1 MFVIINSFGIVFVKY
16 SLYLAIVINIE
27 ISRDRMISVFDI
39 ESIDDISVILFI
51 IVYCGINSM
60 FIINITITAVKI
72 CQYMLKFSKI
82 GMHISVK
89 IDSSI
94 Y

>member
-1 MFVIINSFGIVFVKY
+1 MEINNDKI
-16 SLYLAIVINIE
+16 
-27 ISRDRMISVFDI
+27 ISVFDI

-51 IVYCGINSM
+51 IVYCGIRSM
-60 FIINITITAVKI
+60 FIISITITTVKM
-72 CQYMLKFSKI
+72 CQYILKFSNRGI
-82 GMHISVK
+82 HISVK